1 MGKLIFAV
9 LFAVAM
15 VGLFKVLKKM
25 AETSAGKRGEETL
38 ARGFAIGARAVLWV
52 GIVVPVLVV
61 VFSTFQVITAGHVG
75 VVTLFGKVQTGV
87 LTEGLNVINPLYDVA
102 VMTTQ
107 VQKHEAKYDA
117 ASKDL
122 QAVHV
127 QMALNYR
134 LLPDR
139 AAEVYQKI
147 GVGFADTIIAPAA
160 QEVLKANTAL
170 HDVAEILKKRA
181 AIKVDVQDGLAK
193 WLAKYG
199 VELKEVSLANI
210 GFDKDFEKAIE
221 RAQIAERDAAR
232 ATWEA
237 QAKIAEAKGK
247 GDAAKAEAMGLADSI
262 RIKGEAEAT
271 YNLKVATSLTP
282 TLIQQQYLARWNGQ
296 LPQYMLGGG
305 SGVLLQIP
313 AAPSG
318 GDKK

>member
-1 MGKLIFAV
+1 MGKLIFT
-9 LFAVAM
+9 LILLL
-15 VGLFKVLKKM
+15 VGVFGGPMILRYGKNYVGKAESLFKIVSLVVTW
-25 AETSAGKRGEETL
+25 ALSGI
-38 ARGFAIGARAVLWV
+38 AI
-52 GIVVPVLVV
+52 LVV
-61 VFSTFQVITAGHVG
+61 VFSTFRVITAGHVG
-75 VVTLFGKVQTGV
+75 VITLFGKVQEKV
-87 LTEGLNVINPLYDVA
+87 LHEGLNIINPLYDVTS
-102 VMTTQ
+102 MTTQ

-139 AAEVYQKI
+139 AAKVYQKI

-160 QEVLKANTAL
+160 EEVLKANTAL

-181 AIKVDVQDGLAK
+181 AIKVDVQDGLAR

-199 VELKEVSLANI
+199 VELKEVSLVNI

-221 RAQIAERDAAR
+221 RAQIAERDATR

-247 GDAAKAEAMGLADSI
+247 GDSAKAEAEGAAAAL
-262 RIKGEAEAT
+262 RIKGEAEAA
-271 YNLKVATSLTP
+271 YNLKVSASLTP
-282 TLIQQQYLARWNGQ
+282 TLIQQQYIARWSGQ

-305 SGVLLQIP
+305 SGMLLQIP

-318 GDKK
+318 EKK